1 MGGKIWVE
9 SEIGKGSI
17 FHFTIVAGRA
27 QMSDDSQV
35 VARAAVLRDKRLL
48 VVDDNA
54 TNRRIVELQTEPWGM
69 QLSMRASGAEA
80 LAALNGGAEFD
91 AVLLDAQMPEMDGL
105 AVAGT
110 IRKKYSP
117 QNLPIILY
125 SSSVMYDDAMVCA
138 HLGIVAI
145 LMKPVR
151 QSRLID
157 TLVSVLGPQDDQ
169 SVGRKQKHTAAR
181 LLAEEVPLRI
191 LLAEDNVINQRVAL
205 AMLSRFGY
213 RADVAGNGIEVL
225 AALERSVYDVVLMD
239 VQMPEMDGI
248 SATRKI
254 RTTIAT
260 DKQPRIIA
268 MTANVSTDDRTEC
281 MAAGMDDFLGKPI
294 RVEDLASALSRV
306 RAESRPVI
314 VDADPSADQVLD
326 IHIVDLLRELGGL
339 EEIIG
344 EFMGEVPA
352 RIEAMRRATESS
364 EFDALKL
371 EAHTLKGASS
381 VVGAALLA
389 KTAAKLEQLARI
401 KSTNDAASL
410 LEQLDRDFV
419 KTRTAL
425 NAELA
430 KPNAELK

>member
-1 MGGKIWVE
+1 
-9 SEIGKGSI
+9 
-17 FHFTIVAGRA
+17 
-27 QMSDDSQV
+27 
-35 VARAAVLRDKRLL
+35 
-48 VVDDNA
+48 
-54 TNRRIVELQTEPWGM
+54 M
-69 QLSMRASGAEA
+69 QLTMRASGAEA

-117 QNLPIILY
+117 QKLPIILY

-401 KSTNDAASL
+401 KSTNDAPAL

-425 NAELA
+425 NSELS
-430 KPNAELK
+430 KLNAELK